1 MPRLPR
7 WLIRQGRQRDPPAKC
22 AARKDGPLR
31 ARAGPAPSPTPL
43 HRRERR
49 MRGGQSRRITS
60 PPPSPPLRRLRK
72 GRGKGSEVTLLH
84 FPRNAKK
91 KGDWGAGGRGDARTR
106 RREGAGERSLAAGLR
121 PGRPRELGP
130 QPGLSRPDPTP
141 PECRGIGAGVAAS
154 DRRSLSE
161 DHRASPGGRQGE
173 GAVRRR
179 SWLRRRGVPTRPP
192 GHTGLPGSSSAAP
205 PPRLPPG
212 VVSSLH
218 SGLWQSHKPPTLIGV

>member
-1 MPRLPR
+1 M
-7 WLIRQGRQRDPPAKC
+7 
-22 AARKDGPLR
+22 
-31 ARAGPAPSPTPL
+31 
-43 HRRERR
+43 
-49 MRGGQSRRITS
+49 
-60 PPPSPPLRRLRK
+60 
-72 GRGKGSEVTLLH
+72 TLLH
-84 FPRNAKK
+84 FPRNAKE

-192 GHTGLPGSSSAAP
+192 GHAGLPGSSSAAP
-205 PPRLPPG
+205 PALATGGGVLLTFWPVAVAQTPNPYRSPTPPSAGRRRGVRRQPQWMWGAVSWGSLGHVLQNVRL
-212 VVSSLH
+212 
-218 SGLWQSHKPPTLIGV
+218 